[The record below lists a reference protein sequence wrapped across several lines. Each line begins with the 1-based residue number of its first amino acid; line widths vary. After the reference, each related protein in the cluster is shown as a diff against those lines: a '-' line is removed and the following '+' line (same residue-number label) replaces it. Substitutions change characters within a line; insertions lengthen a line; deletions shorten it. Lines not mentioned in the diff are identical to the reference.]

1 MGSIRTVLV
10 TGANRGLGLEFVRQ
24 YAADGWRVL
33 ACCRTLEGTAA
44 LRDVEGK
51 VETYILDVSSF
62 PAIEKLA
69 NELKGQTIDVLLNNA
84 GIYGSK
90 SSLFGSVDYDEW
102 LKVLHID
109 TMAPLKM
116 AECFV
121 DHVATSDLKRIV
133 TLSSKM
139 GSIDDN
145 TSGGSYVYRSSK
157 GAMNVVNKSMA
168 VDLGRMG
175 ITSVVLH
182 PGWVKTDM
190 GGPNG
195 LIDAQESVSG
205 MKNVI
210 DGLDLSKSGHFFNY
224 DGNEIPW

>member
-1 MGSIRTVLV
+1 MPTLLV
-10 TGANRGLGLEFVRQ
+10 TGATRGLGLEFVRQ

-33 ACCRTLEGTAA
+33 ACCRTLEGAAA
-44 LRDVEGK
+44 LRDVEGL
-51 VETYILDVSSF
+51 VETYILDVANF

-69 NELKGQTIDVLLNNA
+69 ADLKGQTIDVLLNNA

-121 DHVATSDLKRIV
+121 EHVAKSELKRIV
-133 TLSSKM
+133 TVSSKM
-139 GSIDDN
+139 GSIADN

-157 GAMNVVNKSMA
+157 GAVNVVTKSMA
-168 VDLGRMG
+168 NDLKPMG
-175 ITSVVLH
+175 VTCAVLH
-182 PGWVKTDM
+182 PGWVMTDM
-190 GGPNG
+190 GGPNA
-195 LIDAQESVSG
+195 LISAEESVRG
-205 MKNVI
+205 MKGVI
-210 DGLDLSKSGHFFNY
+210 DGLDLSQSGKFFNY